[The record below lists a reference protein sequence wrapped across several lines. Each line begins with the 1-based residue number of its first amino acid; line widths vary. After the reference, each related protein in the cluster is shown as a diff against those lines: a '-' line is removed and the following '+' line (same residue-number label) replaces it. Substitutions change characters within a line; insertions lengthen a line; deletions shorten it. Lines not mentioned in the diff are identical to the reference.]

1 MCIYKKDSEP
11 VFLRICKQS
20 ACSQNS
26 HLNLT
31 QLHVTKKN
39 QQNVLLVAK
48 YICGYQPNSALPEAD
63 GK

>member
-26 HLNLT
+26 RLNLT

-39 QQNVLLVAK
+39 VLLVAK
-48 YICGYQPNSALPEAD
+48 YVCGYQPNPVLSEAD